1 MKFFI
6 YLIISLIVI
15 EISQGEEE
23 VTDHWYSPCEN
34 TTGPSSIED
43 CTGKS
48 TEFVD
53 ETCCFME
60 ATQDGI
66 QDKECVEVTRDDI
79 RTKELIDKTVEMIK
93 NGEYWD
99 YYNETYESVIS
110 FRCSSNYILPKI
122 FLVILNTILYF
133 L

>member
-1 MKFFI
+1 
-6 YLIISLIVI
+6 
-15 EISQGEEE
+15 
-23 VTDHWYSPCEN
+23 
-34 TTGPSSIED
+34 
-43 CTGKS
+43 
-48 TEFVD
+48 
-53 ETCCFME
+53 ME